1 MSIAISGILFDGPYS
16 LSDFDVPKG
25 AAVYS
30 VLYKQADNWHLVYV
44 GETSNLDEKSIN
56 SHQKRNC
63 WIEKA
68 GSVPNLYIAIYP
80 MPDSTQ
86 RHRQR
91 IQSKIKYEN
100 EPPCND

>member
-1 MSIAISGILFDGPYS
+1 MGIAISGILFDGPYS
-16 LSDFDVPKG
+16 LSDFDVPEG
-25 AAVYS
+25 GTVYC
-30 VLYKQADNWHLVYV
+30 VLYKQADSWHLVYV
-44 GETSNLDEKSIN
+44 GETSNLDKKN
-56 SHQKRNC
+56 VNAHPKRSC
-63 WIEKA
+63 WIERA
-68 GSVPNLYIAIYP
+68 GSELNLYIAIYP